1 MTVELITGYSGA
13 AHIDSSDVQH
23 LIAGVVGPGSY
34 VLQTQN
40 KLSLTVNSAN
50 KVTLNTGDA
59 VIAGGAHVRVSA
71 AEALTVTSGTQG
83 ANRTDLVVLRY
94 TKNSSNVE
102 SAQAVV
108 IKGTATSGTASDP
121 SYNTGS
127 IIDGKTTVD
136 MPLYRIPISGVNLG
150 TPVKLFSE
158 QPSMKALG
166 DSVSQHD
173 ASIAEG
179 GWKYLYQASY
189 GSVRYTRRLGVLYIR
204 AHVSGIAPDWWTA
217 GTLPEGYRPQSKMYE
232 SMAVDGENQTAEI
245 LVDTDGSVKMISDQK
260 NGSSTCWAMLAI
272 PLW

>member
-59 VIAGGAHVRVSA
+59 VVAGGAHVRVSA

-83 ANRTDLVVLRY
+83 ANRNDLVVLRY

-102 SAQAVV
+102 SAAVVV

-121 SYNTGS
+121 AYNTGS
-127 IIDGKTTVD
+127 IIDGKSTVD
-136 MPLYRIPISGVNLG
+136 MPLYRLPISGVNLG

-166 DSVSQHD
+166 DSVSQSTD
-173 ASIAEG
+173 VTVTSSDAKVVVSGCKRYGNVVTVWGRVSESSEGWVESTLIGLPKPAGTVGVTLARSNYWDNAQSNASITSEG
-179 GWKYLYQASY
+179 HFIEMVYS
-189 GSVRYTRRLGVLYIR
+189 
-204 AHVSGIAPDWWTA
+204 SG
-217 GTLPEGYRPQSKMYE
+217 
-232 SMAVDGENQTAEI
+232 N
-245 LVDTDGSVKMISDQK
+245 
-260 NGSSTCWAMLAI
+260 SSRQWSATYVI
-272 PLW
+272 